1 MPSTSSDI
9 YLDRINRVIDYI
21 TSHLTEPLRLQDL
34 ARLAHFSPFHFH
46 RLFSSLVGEPLH
58 AFIRRLRLERAIGM
72 MQHGARKS
80 LTEIAFSTGFA
91 SSSDFS
97 RAFKQRYGFSP
108 RGYTRERL
116 IQESK
121 IRQDLVAHQD
131 YHLVKLN
138 AVSNPDRFRVRLI
151 DQPQQRIAYVRVINT
166 TSMEKMLAAFH
177 RLMNWGQTQGLVPGA
192 QLFGISRDDM
202 EITPMSRY
210 QFDWCLA
217 VPNGVNPRGPVS
229 EGVIPSNRCAVV
241 YSCGDLSKEYRA
253 WKHLS
258 DNWLPRSGYEPA
270 DAPSMER
277 YRTYPSLEN
286 PVFDLD
292 CCLPIKPLHRR

>member
-1 MPSTSSDI
+1 MPSTSTDI

-21 TSHLTEPLRLQDL
+21 TSHLSEPLQLQDL

-46 RLFSSLVGEPLH
+46 RLFRSLVGEPLH

-80 LTEIAFSTGFA
+80 LTEIAFSIGFA

-97 RAFKQRYGFSP
+97 RAFKQRFGFSP

-116 IQESK
+116 LQESK
-121 IRQDLVAHQD
+121 IRQDLAAPAG
-131 YHLVKLN
+131 YHLEKL
-138 AVSNPDRFRVRLI
+138 ATVSNPDRFRVRII
-151 DQPQQRIAYVRVINT
+151 DQPQQRIAYVRIINT

-177 RLMNWGQTQGLVPGA
+177 RLMNWGQAQGLVPGA

-202 EITPMSRY
+202 EITPMTRY

-217 VPNGVNPRGPVS
+217 VPHGVKPRGPVS
-229 EGVIPSNRCAVV
+229 EGVIPTNRCAVV
-241 YSCGDLSKEYRA
+241 YSCGDTNKEYRA
-253 WKHLS
+253 WTYLFYH
-258 DNWLPRSGYEPA
+258 WLPRSGYEPA
-270 DAPSMER
+270 DAPCMER
-277 YRTYPSLEN
+277 YRTYPSIEN

-292 CCLPIKPLHRR
+292 CYLPIKPLRNR